1 MGLTYPAIDDKMRAW
16 VARQKMFF
24 VSTAPLSG
32 DGLLN
37 CSPKGM
43 DSFRILDDHTV
54 GYLDLTGSG
63 IETVAH
69 LRENGRI
76 VIMFCAFEGP
86 PNIVRFYGTGSV
98 HPKGTS
104 GYDELLPHF
113 EELAG
118 ARSIIKVDVSRIGDS
133 CGYSVP
139 LYDHVADRDVLTKW
153 AENKKEKGVVAYQKE
168 NNQTSLD
175 DLPALCD

>member
-1 MGLTYPAIDDKMRAW
+1 MALTYPAINDKIRAW
-16 VARQKMFF
+16 LARQKMFF

-32 DGLLN
+32 NGLLN

-43 DSFRILDDHTV
+43 DSFRVLDDHSV

-86 PNIVRFYGTGSV
+86 PNIVRLYGTGSV
-98 HPKGTS
+98 HPKGTP

-113 EELAG
+113 DELSG

-139 LYDHVADRDVLTKW
+139 LYDYVGDRDVLTKW
-153 AENKKEKGVVAYQKE
+153 AENKKEEGVVAYQKA

>member
-1 MGLTYPAIDDKMRAW
+1 MGKTYSAIDDKMRAW
-16 VARQKMFF
+16 VAGQKMFF

-98 HPKGTS
+98 HQKGTP

-118 ARSIIKVDVSRIGDS
+118 ARSIIKVDVTRIVDS

-139 LYDHVADRDVLTKW
+139 LYDHVGERDILTKW
-153 AENKKEKGVVAYQKE
+153 AENKKEEGVVAYQKE

>member
-1 MGLTYPAIDDKMRAW
+1 MAKTFPAIDEKMRAW

-43 DSFRILDDHTV
+43 DSFRIFDDHTV

-86 PNIVRFYGTGSV
+86 PNIVRFHGTGSV
-98 HPKGTS
+98 HPKGTP
-104 GYDELLPHF
+104 GYEELLPHF
-113 EELAG
+113 DELPG
-118 ARSIIKVDVSRIGDS
+118 ARSIIKIDVARIGDS

-139 LYDHVADRDVLTKW
+139 RYDFVGDRDVLTKW
-153 AENKKEKGVVAYQKE
+153 AENKEEEGVLAYQKE
-168 NNQTSLD
+168 NNQTSLE